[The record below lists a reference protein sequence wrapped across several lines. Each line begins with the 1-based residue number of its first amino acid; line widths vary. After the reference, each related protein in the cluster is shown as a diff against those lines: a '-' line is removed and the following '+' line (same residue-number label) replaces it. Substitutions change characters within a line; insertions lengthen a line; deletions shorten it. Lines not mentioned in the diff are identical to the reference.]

1 MGKFTPKPPPM
12 PPAPPPVPTSEDPEV
27 KAKKAATKKA
37 ARNRMGFGQ
46 TDLTQGMGDT
56 ADTKRPTLG

>member
-1 MGKFTPKPPPM
+1 MGKFSPPTPKL
-12 PPAPPPVPTSEDPEV
+12 PPAPPPVPTTEDPEV
-27 KAKKAATKKA
+27 KKRKADATKA

-46 TDLTQGMGDT
+46 TQLAQGTGDT